1 MVMTMLV
8 EVVVNDDGE
17 SNGDGTGNGD
27 GDVSGGDDEWS
38 WW

>member
-17 SNGDGTGNGD
+17 INGDGTGDGD
-27 GDVSGGDDEWS
+27 GDVSGGDDE
-38 WW
+38 